1 MSDEKKSSVIEN
13 FIFDNKKVF
22 VDSGSQQAL
31 AVGSSRA
38 AQRR

>member
-31 AVGSSRA
+31 AVGSSH
-38 AQRR
+38 